1 MACVT
6 YVGTIWT
13 IASGAIHILIC
24 CVCYIECSVDM
35 EPLEATVERSTLYF
49 RWYATFKC
57 EVEIIGYKP

>member
-1 MACVT
+1 M
-6 YVGTIWT
+6 GR
-13 IASGAIHILIC
+13 GFPLAIHILIC
-24 CVCYIECSVDM
+24 CVCYIDCSFDM